1 MFGFIAPIILALLIN
16 QIAGKRI
23 KGFVQTI
30 TYMPHFISTV
40 VIVSMINIF
49 LNPDSGMI
57 GRFCGETNLMGNAD
71 AFAPIYWITEVWQ
84 HCGWNSIIYLAA
96 LAGVDTSLYEAAK
109 MDGAGRLQLIRY
121 VDIPAIMPTC
131 GILLILNMGSVLGV
145 GFEKVYLMQNSLN
158 LSSSEVLSTFVYKM
172 GLVSNQYSY
181 STAIGLFNT
190 VINFAFLVTANLIS
204 KRVSTPVS
212 SDVAGGKEFSN
223 MSASTTAAVAPK
235 TSGEDIPWNP
245 KVRQH
250 KTPGDW
256 VVDIIIVAILVA
268 VVFVTIYPLWFIVI
282 ASFSDAGLVSQG
294 EVFLLPKGINFS
306 GYLKILDEPR
316 IWIGYRNTLIYSV
329 VGTLVNMVV
338 TLPVGFALSR
348 VEFKPRRIIL
358 FLFTFTMFFS
368 GGLIPSYLLYKQ
380 LGPARYDVGVHPSRR
395 RIRVQRDHRAFVL
408 RELDSRGTA

>member
-1 MFGFIAPIILALLIN
+1 
-16 QIAGKRI
+16 
-23 KGFVQTI
+23 
-30 TYMPHFISTV
+30 
-40 VIVSMINIF
+40 
-49 LNPDSGMI
+49 
-57 GRFCGETNLMGNAD
+57 
-71 AFAPIYWITEVWQ
+71 
-84 HCGWNSIIYLAA
+84 
-96 LAGVDTSLYEAAK
+96 
-109 MDGAGRLQLIRY
+109 
-121 VDIPAIMPTC
+121 
-131 GILLILNMGSVLGV
+131 
-145 GFEKVYLMQNSLN
+145 
-158 LSSSEVLSTFVYKM
+158 
-172 GLVSNQYSY
+172 
-181 STAIGLFNT
+181 
-190 VINFAFLVTANLIS
+190 
-204 KRVSTPVS
+204 
-212 SDVAGGKEFSN
+212 

-380 LGPARYDVGVHPSRR
+380 LGLLDTMWVFILPGAVSVYNVIIVRSFFESSIPEELHDAAQIDGLGYFKYFIKIVLPLSSAIIGVIALYYFVGHWNDYFTGLIY
-395 RIRVQRDHRAFVL
+395 IRNQNKQPLQVILQNILLANQLTTSGGGSSMGMSAIERQQLA
-408 RELDSRGTA
+408 DSIEYSITIVSTLPLLVIYPFLQKYFTKGVMIGAVKG